1 MVQWLNYSRSSSKMT
16 DTNRATTIEQWTSVQ
31 AYVLAVICLLVGIA
45 GGWFIRGSQS
55 PAAAATET
63 AGASAPAMGNANASQ
78 TPTPAEM
85 QKMADTQAGPL
96 IEKLKAD
103 PTNAG
108 LLENIGNVYYDA
120 QQFPTAIDYYQRAL
134 KVDPAN
140 TGVRTDMA
148 TAYWYMG
155 NADTAIAEFQ
165 KSLSYEPNKPNTLFN
180 LGIVEWQGKMDI
192 DKAVATWQ
200 KLLDTNPNYEGKE
213 KVLELMAQAKKHS
226 GVKPGTPAKPLQ

>member
-1 MVQWLNYSRSSSKMT
+1 MARTMT
-16 DTNRATTIEQWTSVQ
+16 DTNRATSSSISIAQWTSVQ
-31 AYVLAVICLLVGIA
+31 AYTLAVICLLVGIA

-55 PAAAATET
+55 PAVAATD
-63 AGASAPAMGNANASQ
+63 ASASATAPATAATGAQ
-78 TPTPAEM
+78 TPTPAQM
-85 QKMADTQAGPL
+85 QKMADTQAAAL
-96 IEKLKAD
+96 IEKLKSD
-103 PTNAG
+103 PANAE
-108 LLENIGNVYYDA
+108 LLQNIGNIYYDA

-134 KVDPAN
+134 KVEPKN

-148 TAYWYMG
+148 TAYWYTG

-200 KLLDTNPNYEGKE
+200 KLLDTNPNYEGKD
-213 KVLELMAQAKKHS
+213 KVLELMSQAKKHS
-226 GVKPGTPAKPLQ
+226 GVKPGTPAKPLS

>member
-1 MVQWLNYSRSSSKMT
+1 MTTT
-16 DTNRATTIEQWTSVQ
+16 DTNRTSTSIEQWTSVQ

-63 AGASAPAMGNANASQ
+63 ASAPAMANPGTQMPS
-78 TPTPAEM
+78 PAEM
-85 QKMADTQAGPL
+85 QKMANTQAGPL

-103 PTNAG
+103 PNNAG
-108 LLENIGNVYYDA
+108 LLESIGNVYYDA

-134 KVDPAN
+134 KVEPAN
-140 TGVRTDMA
+140 AGVRTDMA
-148 TAYWYMG
+148 TAYWYTG

-165 KSLSYEPNKPNTLFN
+165 KSLSYEPNKANTLFN

-200 KLLDTNPNYEGKE
+200 KLLDTNPNYEGKD

-226 GVKPGTPAKPLQ
+226 GVKPGTPAKALQ

>member
-1 MVQWLNYSRSSSKMT
+1 MT
-16 DTNRATTIEQWTSVQ
+16 DTSRATSASTSIEQWTSVQ
-31 AYVLAVICLLVGIA
+31 AYTLAVICLLVGIA
-45 GGWFIRGSQS
+45 SGWFIHGSKS
-55 PAAAATET
+55 PAAAATEM
-63 AGASAPAMGNANASQ
+63 ASASAPAMGNATAGTQ

-85 QKMADTQAGPL
+85 QKMADTQVAPL

-103 PTNAG
+103 PNNAG

-120 QQFPTAIDYYQRAL
+120 QLFPTAIDYYQRAL
-134 KVDPAN
+134 KVEPAN

-148 TAYWYMG
+148 TAYWYTG
-155 NADTAIAEFQ
+155 NADAAIVEFQ

-192 DKAVATWQ
+192 DKATATWQ
-200 KLLDTNPNYEGKE
+200 KLLDTNPNYEAKD
-213 KVLELMAQAKKHS
+213 KVMELMAQAKKHS

>member
-1 MVQWLNYSRSSSKMT
+1 MT

-55 PAAAATET
+55 PAAAATEI
-63 AGASAPAMGNANASQ
+63 ASSSAPGMGNPNAAAQ
-78 TPTPAEM
+78 APTPAEM

-134 KVDPAN
+134 KVEPAN
-140 TGVRTDMA
+140 TSVRTDMA
-148 TAYWYMG
+148 TAYWYAG

-165 KSLSYEPNKPNTLFN
+165 KSLSYEPNKANTLFN

-200 KLLDTNPNYEGKE
+200 KLLDTNPNYEGKD

>member
-1 MVQWLNYSRSSSKMT
+1 
-16 DTNRATTIEQWTSVQ
+16 
-31 AYVLAVICLLVGIA
+31 
-45 GGWFIRGSQS
+45 
-55 PAAAATET
+55 
-63 AGASAPAMGNANASQ
+63 
-78 TPTPAEM
+78 M
-85 QKMADTQAGPL
+85 QKMADTQAGAL

-108 LLENIGNVYYDA
+108 LLASIGNIYYDA

-134 KVDPAN
+134 KVEPAN

-148 TAYWYMG
+148 TAYWYTG

-165 KSLSYEPNKPNTLFN
+165 KSLSYEPNKANTLFN

-200 KLLDTNPNYEGKE
+200 KLLATNPNYEGKT
-213 KVLELMAQAKKHS
+213 KLLELMAQAKKHA

>member
-1 MVQWLNYSRSSSKMT
+1 MT
-16 DTNRATTIEQWTSVQ
+16 DTNQATSTEQWTSVQ

-55 PAAAATET
+55 PAAAVVET
-63 AGASAPAMGNANASQ
+63 PSAPAPAMGNSVPQ
-78 TPTPAEM
+78 TPNPAEM
-85 QKMADTQAGPL
+85 QKMADAQAGPM

-103 PTNAG
+103 PNNEG
-108 LLENIGNVYYDA
+108 LLEGIGNVYYDA
-120 QQFPTAIDYYQRAL
+120 QLYPTAIDYYQRAL
-134 KVDPAN
+134 KVQPAN

-148 TAYWYMG
+148 TAYWYTG
-155 NADTAIAEFQ
+155 DADTAISEFQ

-192 DKAVATWQ
+192 DRATAAWQ
-200 KLLDTNPNYEGKE
+200 KLLDKNPNYEGKD
-213 KVLELMAQAKKHS
+213 KVLELMEQAKKHA

>member
-1 MVQWLNYSRSSSKMT
+1 MT
-16 DTNRATTIEQWTSVQ
+16 DTNRATSTSIEQWTSVQ

-55 PAAAATET
+55 PAAAPAET
-63 AGASAPAMGNANASQ
+63 ASAPAPAMGSAAAGAQ
-78 TPTPAEM
+78 TPTPAQM

-103 PTNAG
+103 PANAG
-108 LLENIGNVYYDA
+108 LLENIGNIYYDA

-134 KVDPAN
+134 KVQPSN

-148 TAYWYMG
+148 TAYWYTG
-155 NADTAIAEFQ
+155 DADTAIAEFL

-180 LGIVEWQGKMDI
+180 LGIVEWQGRMDI

-200 KLLDTNPNYEGKE
+200 KLLDTNPNYEGKD

-226 GVKPGTPAKPLQ
+226 SVKPGTPAKPLQ

>member
-1 MVQWLNYSRSSSKMT
+1 MT
-16 DTNRATTIEQWTSVQ
+16 DTKRSASIQQWTSVQ
-31 AYVLAVICLLVGIA
+31 AYVFAVICLLVGIA

-55 PAAAATET
+55 PVAAAPDT
-63 AGASAPAMGNANASQ
+63 ASASAPAMGNANGGAQ
-78 TPTPAEM
+78 APTPAQM

-103 PTNAG
+103 PANAA
-108 LLENIGNVYYDA
+108 LLENIGNTYYDA

-134 KVDPAN
+134 QVQPAN

-148 TAYWYMG
+148 TAYWYTG
-155 NADTAIAEFQ
+155 NADAAIAEFQ
-165 KSLSYEPNKPNTLFN
+165 KSLSYEPNKANTLFN

-192 DKAVATWQ
+192 SNAVATWQ
-200 KLLDTNPNYEGKE
+200 KLLDTNPNYEGKD

-226 GVKPGTPAKPLQ
+226 GVKPGTAAKSLQ